1 MALTQASTTLFLF
14 LSLLAITSGVAQAQ
28 DAPFVAPPCDA
39 PPGRGREPTTIDM
52 TAAPEGVPNGAIDAA
67 GRKIGWAHRPRV
79 WRGNRM
85 LPGWSHGIA
94 TGMIYTADRIAPVA
108 GVRVAVRNLRLFV
121 KPLRTGAWCLLDA
134 TPVPHGA
141 LFLENFSGDT
151 SLPAGAR
158 AQAGGGV
165 SVGLVAGRNFHFWG
179 RRVAM
184 PAGGVGG
191 VYVEYEARLIA
202 DPGTS
207 RAALSRAA
215 YLAAASADYW
225 KSATAPSG
233 HVQVF
238 NEDVAIARFKRIKPR
253 WRLFTMNSNGG
264 PPTAPSPSGG

>member
-1 MALTQASTTLFLF
+1 MKRASAVVILSLATMEGGITYSQASPF
-14 LSLLAITSGVAQAQ
+14 AAPHCDAAAPRVTSGK
-28 DAPFVAPPCDA
+28 
-39 PPGRGREPTTIDM
+39 EPSTIDM
-52 TAAPEGVPNGAIDAA
+52 TAAPEGMPNGTIDLA
-67 GRKIGWAHRPRV
+67 GRRIGWAHSPRV

-94 TGMIYTADRIAPVA
+94 TGMIYTADGTAPVP

-121 KPLRTGAWCLLDA
+121 KPLRTGTWCLLDA
-134 TPVPHGA
+134 TPAPHGA

-151 SLPAGAR
+151 SLPAAMQ
-158 AQAGGGV
+158 AQTGGGV
-165 SVGLVAGRNFHFWG
+165 SVSLVAGRNFHFWG

-184 PAGGVGG
+184 PAGGVDG
-191 VYVEYEARLIA
+191 VYTEYEARLIA
-202 DPGTS
+202 NAGTP

-238 NEDVAIARFKRIKPR
+238 NEDVAIARFKRITPR

-264 PPTAPSPSGG
+264 APTAPPAPNG